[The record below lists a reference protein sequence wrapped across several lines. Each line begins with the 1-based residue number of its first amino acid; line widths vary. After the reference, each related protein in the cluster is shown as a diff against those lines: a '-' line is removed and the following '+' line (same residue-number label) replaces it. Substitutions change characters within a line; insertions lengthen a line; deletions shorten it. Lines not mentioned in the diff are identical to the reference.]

1 MYPSVFIQPSRI
13 GKHKDF
19 SAFFW
24 LYNLLCE
31 RGGVHLNANFT
42 QLLRESTNDFDIE
55 TMQIEY
61 ILKITSRLGY
71 SFGITGRNT
80 EIALIRSTQF

>member
-1 MYPSVFIQPSRI
+1 MGNTKIFQP
-13 GKHKDF
+13 
-19 SAFFW
+19 FFGP
-24 LYNLLCE
+24 YNLLCE
-31 RGGVHLNANFT
+31 RRGVHLNANFT

-80 EIALIRSTQF
+80 EIALIRNTLNSG